1 MKQLIS
7 AISLIL
13 AILLV
18 ACEKEPYPELP
29 LGNDPIYSVKGLI
42 NSDSLNLT
50 VGLENVEIKS
60 GTSNKNGLTTY
71 YGEMSNAVKDEKF
84 RLEFIQLEKERTNE
98 GYNVFESEKL
108 SLLVH
113 ENAKMIFDFGGV
125 GNQKNNFSLEDK
137 NGNFVNTDIMNLTEF
152 GLIEGRAMFT
162 DYGSEVFDFS
172 FMHGFENKELIS
184 NFSVQGA
191 NNILLVQALDEFEVN
206 EWYIN
211 DLLVGTGTFYSGE
224 IEDGIYQITHR
235 IVDAVGNESNTSRI
249 VRFKGG
255 KDFWEMTTNYA
266 PEETFETY
274 NYGRVV
280 VSMYK
285 NGEWFTS
292 EFTPDNKMVD
302 FNLNGIQIIQ
312 NQLSGKPFVAF
323 NFNFSCKLENQDKS
337 AELNLSNLTGKFL
350 VGLH

>member
-1 MKQLIS
+1 MKQIIS

-18 ACEKEPYPELP
+18 ACEKEPYPQLP
-29 LGNDPIYSVKGLI
+29 LGNDPIYKVKGLVD
-42 NSDSLNLT
+42 SDSLNFT
-50 VGLENVEIKS
+50 VGIDNVDIKS
-60 GTSNKNGLTTY
+60 GTSTKNGLTTY
-71 YGEMSNAVKDEKF
+71 YGEMSNAIKNEKI
-84 RLEFIQLEKERTNE
+84 RIEFIQLEKQRTTD
-98 GYNVFESEKL
+98 GYNVFESEQL
-108 SLLVH
+108 SFLVQ
-113 ENAKMIFDFGGV
+113 ENAKLIFDFGGV

-137 NGNFVNTDIMNLTEF
+137 NGNFVNTDVMNLSEF

-172 FMHGFENKELIS
+172 FMHGYENKELIS
-184 NFSVQGA
+184 KFSIQGA
-191 NNILLVQALDEFEVN
+191 DNIILVQAENEFEVN

-211 DLLVGTGTFYSGE
+211 NMLVGTGTFYSGE
-224 IEDGIYQITHR
+224 IEDGIHQITHR
-235 IVDAVGNESNTSRI
+235 IVDAVGNESSTSKI

-255 KDFWEMTTNYA
+255 KDFWEMTANYA
-266 PEETFETY
+266 PEYTFENY

-280 VSMYK
+280 VSMFK
-285 NGEWFTS
+285 NGEWYSS
-292 EFTPDNKMVD
+292 EFTAENKLEN
-302 FNLNGIQIIQ
+302 FNMNEIQIIQ
-312 NQLSGKPFVAF
+312 NQVSGKPYVAF